1 MKRRSKAGGEPIKG
15 RRRKTP
21 GPKRRNAPKA
31 AARSSSPPTGKAEE
45 FARLARELGEAIERQ
60 TATTEVLQVINSSC
74 GDLQPVFQTMLA
86 KAVRLCQATF
96 GVLWLA
102 EGDRFRSVA
111 LHNLPP
117 AFAAARQRDPVVY
130 FGPKS
135 GTGRLIEK
143 KQIFQIE
150 DLTKDPGYIERDPR
164 IIPLVELGGA
174 RTALFAPLLQKNH
187 VIGSLVLYRQEVCP
201 FGDKQIALVENFA
214 AQAVIAI
221 ENARLLN
228 ELRQRTTDLTER
240 TADLTEALD
249 QQTATSEVLQ
259 VISSSPGDLE
269 PVFQAMLE
277 NATRICEA
285 KFGVVFSFDGNEFHV
300 EAQVGAPP
308 EFAEYLNRA
317 RPLPQP
323 LPGSHLDRLRQTK
336 RISYTADYAAEGI
349 PAPPVTLGGA
359 RSTVDVPMLKD
370 NELVGAFS
378 IYRQEVRPFTEK
390 QIDLVKNFAAQA
402 VIASRTRGCS
412 TNALADS
419 RLRTPEHRRRRLRCF
434 EVISAPPAIFSRCL
448 KPCWRTLYAC
458 ATPQFGT
465 INRWE
470 ATRCSLVATHNAP
483 LAFAEARE
491 AFAGSSGDPNNL
503 FGSMVATKAVVH
515 VDDASGSSANEAIRS
530 TLQQS
535 NLAACGRVWQS
546 LC

>member
-1 MKRRSKAGGEPIKG
+1 MKRRSRAGGEPIKG

-31 AARSSSPPTGKAEE
+31 GARSNSPPTGKAEE
-45 FARLARELGEAIERQ
+45 FAQLARELGEAIERQ
-60 TATTEVLQVINSSC
+60 TATTEVLQVINSSY

-228 ELRQRTTDLTER
+228 ELRQRTTDLTE
-240 TADLTEALD
+240 LL
-249 QQTATSEVLQ
+249 L
-259 VISSSPGDLE
+259 I
-269 PVFQAMLE
+269 
-277 NATRICEA
+277 
-285 KFGVVFSFDGNEFHV
+285 
-300 EAQVGAPP
+300 
-308 EFAEYLNRA
+308 
-317 RPLPQP
+317 LP
-323 LPGSHLDRLRQTK
+323 
-336 RISYTADYAAEGI
+336 
-349 PAPPVTLGGA
+349 
-359 RSTVDVPMLKD
+359 
-370 NELVGAFS
+370 
-378 IYRQEVRPFTEK
+378 
-390 QIDLVKNFAAQA
+390 
-402 VIASRTRGCS
+402 
-412 TNALADS
+412 
-419 RLRTPEHRRRRLRCF
+419 
-434 EVISAPPAIFSRCL
+434 
-448 KPCWRTLYAC
+448 KP
-458 ATPQFGT
+458 
-465 INRWE
+465 
-470 ATRCSLVATHNAP
+470 
-483 LAFAEARE
+483 
-491 AFAGSSGDPNNL
+491 
-503 FGSMVATKAVVH
+503 
-515 VDDASGSSANEAIRS
+515 
-530 TLQQS
+530 
-535 NLAACGRVWQS
+535 
-546 LC
+546 